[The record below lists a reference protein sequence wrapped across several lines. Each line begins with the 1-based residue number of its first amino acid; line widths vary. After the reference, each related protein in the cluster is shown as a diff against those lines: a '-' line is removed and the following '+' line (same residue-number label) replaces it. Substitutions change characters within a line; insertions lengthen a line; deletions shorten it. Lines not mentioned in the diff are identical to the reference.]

1 MNRIRGSI
9 LAAVAVIAGMV
20 SAHPVHAIAVGL
32 ELSLIINVSDQ
43 RVDDVQYQQQ
53 VAGYAA
59 AFQDQDVVKRI
70 LSTANGVAVNVLQFS
85 DTPTDP
91 IGWRLLKTGTDIESF
106 AKEIGAMQR
115 SARTEKTAIASAI
128 ALAIDVV
135 DNGFEG
141 ASKVIDL
148 SAPWYDDVGAGCTIS
163 GCASLQSIV
172 KEAQDQGFVIN
183 GLPILDTIGDD
194 LAAYF
199 TNNVITGG
207 AFIQSA
213 ASFDD
218 FEKAATLKLLRELGG
233 GGGQVP
239 EPGTLVL
246 LAAAALAGWR
256 LRRRFE

>member
-1 MNRIRGSI
+1 M
-9 LAAVAVIAGMV
+9 AVIAGMV
-20 SAHPVHAIAVGL
+20 TTHPVHAIAVGL

-43 RVDDVQYQQQ
+43 RVNDVQYRQQ

-70 LSTANGVAVNVLQFS
+70 LSTPNGVAVNVLQFS

-115 SARTEKTAIASAI
+115 SPGTEKTAITSAI
-128 ALAIDVV
+128 ALAIDLF

-141 ASKVIDL
+141 ASKIIDL
-148 SAPWYDDVGAGCTIS
+148 SAPWYDDVGAGCTIR

-183 GLPILDTIGDD
+183 GLPILDALGDD

-218 FEKAATLKLLRELGG
+218 FEKASTLKLLRELGG
-233 GGGQVP
+233 GGGDQVP
-239 EPGTLVL
+239 EPGTLAL

-256 LRRRFE
+256 LRRPFE